1 MFVILSWIPRPNG
14 KPGAPY
20 DKKENNM
27 TVEDDDSEYL
37 SQSEVAAAIEALP
50 NAAYQRLLKQSSFMS
65 LTVPGM
71 SDGDLLH
78 EALVRLWV
86 GKRQWKRGVDPG
98 ATVYMIMLSIARDT
112 RKQAKNAPI
121 DRFAVVAEGDDQDE
135 DEVQQKSET
144 AVAVGTPEEIAG
156 VRELFRM
163 LEHLAAKDADEEAVL
178 IAWADGLS
186 AKGAAASAG
195 IDMKDY
201 DNARKRLER
210 KIAKV
215 KKQAGQ

>member
-1 MFVILSWIPRPNG
+1 
-14 KPGAPY
+14 
-20 DKKENNM
+20 M
-27 TVEDDDSEYL
+27 TAEEDDSEYL
-37 SQSEVAAAIEALP
+37 SQAEVAAAIDAMP
-50 NAAYQRLLKQSSFMS
+50 NAEFKRLMKQSRFMS

-78 EALVRLWV
+78 EALVRLRE
-86 GKRQWKRGVDPG
+86 GQRQWKRGVDPG
-98 ATVYMIMLSIARDT
+98 TTVYMIMLSIARDT

-121 DRFAVVAEGDDQDE
+121 DRFAVITEGDGHDE
-135 DEVQQKSET
+135 DDDEAPQKTET

-163 LEHLAAKDADEEAVL
+163 LEHLAAKDQDEEAVL

-186 AKGAAASAG
+186 AEEAAASAG